1 MEMPFYFKNSIPV
14 ITDGTQKCY
23 SIKYE
28 DPSFPLLCYDERPNP
43 KNNELHWH
51 PEIQM
56 AIVLKG
62 SLTMQVFN
70 TQYQIQEGEGYFL
83 NSNTLHSIDPGPLER
98 DTTILGFV
106 CLPQLIAGESTYL
119 FQRYVEPLVN
129 RPQYAFLHLKQ
140 ECPWQKDILNKLLQM
155 RPWTHRKS
163 EIAEMTL
170 RNQVSDI
177 WAALYTKR
185 EEFSQKGT
193 ATIYHASLHRLSQM
207 CTYIQ
212 THYAQPI
219 GLDDIAKAASI
230 SISEANR
237 CFKDNMSMTP
247 YEYLTDY
254 RIMMAKYLLA
264 TTNDSVL
271 SVALQCGFTQS
282 SYFSGLFKKRTRM
295 LPSQYRKSIPTKSL
309 HSYNE

>member
-1 MEMPFYFKNSIPV
+1 
-14 ITDGTQKCY
+14 
-23 SIKYE
+23 
-28 DPSFPLLCYDERPNP
+28 
-43 KNNELHWH
+43 
-51 PEIQM
+51 
-56 AIVLKG
+56 
-62 SLTMQVFN
+62 
-70 TQYQIQEGEGYFL
+70 
-83 NSNTLHSIDPGPLER
+83 
-98 DTTILGFV
+98 
-106 CLPQLIAGESTYL
+106 
-119 FQRYVEPLVN
+119 
-129 RPQYAFLHLKQ
+129 
-140 ECPWQKDILNKLLQM
+140 
-155 RPWTHRKS
+155 
-163 EIAEMTL
+163 
-170 RNQVSDI
+170 
-177 WAALYTKR
+177 
-185 EEFSQKGT
+185 
-193 ATIYHASLHRLSQM
+193 M

-282 SYFSGLFKKRTRM
+282 SYFSGVFKKRTGM